1 MTKKSEQERASNV
14 VKVGSMTNS
23 ALQQDSPGAS
33 QNLNIGSTGPK
44 AETDQVVNEVLA
56 AIEQLGL
63 DEGQKA
69 EMRAEAET
77 IQAQMKLEK
86 PKPLVIKACLEG
98 IKGIILGGAMVEG
111 RKLGAILVE
120 KINDLVGRL

>member
-1 MTKKSEQERASNV
+1 MAKKSEQERGSNV
-14 VKVGSMTNS
+14 VSVGSMMNS
-23 ALQQDSPGAS
+23 ALQQDSSGAS
-33 QNLNIGSTGPK
+33 QNLSIGTTGPK
-44 AETDQVVNEVLA
+44 AETDQILNEVLA

-69 EMRAEAET
+69 ELRAEAET

-98 IKGIILGGAMVEG
+98 LKGIILGGAIIEG
-111 RKLGAILVE
+111 RKLGAILVD